1 MTALV
6 PRPTE
11 ALASAAAAEERLLRT
26 VARMRPEQVFE
37 PSALPGWTRGH
48 VLTHLARN
56 ADALINLLTSART
69 GAVVPM
75 YASPQAREQDIE
87 AGAKRPLPE
96 QLEDLRTSGQRLA
109 EAAAPMPDAAWA
121 SEVQHRLGP
130 FRADFVPAKRTSEIE
145 YHLVDLALD
154 DYTPAQWPS
163 DFVAG
168 QLRALTGR
176 LLAAAAISDEL
187 LDAIAGA
194 PEYAR
199 LAWLSG
205 RSDGSDLG
213 VPASDLP
220 TLPALG

>member
-1 MTALV
+1 MTALA

-11 ALASAAAAEERLLRT
+11 ALASTAAAEERLLRT

-69 GAVVPM
+69 GAMVPM
-75 YASPQAREQDIE
+75 YASPEARDQEIA
-87 AGAKRPLPE
+87 AGAARPLPE

-109 EAAAPMPDAAWA
+109 GAAAALPDAAWA
-121 SEVQHRLGP
+121 AEVHHRLGP
-130 FRADFVPAKRTSEIE
+130 VRADSVPPKRLAEIE

-154 DYTPAQWPS
+154 DCTPARWPS
-163 DFVAG
+163 GFVDAE
-168 QLRALTGR
+168 LTPLTGR
-176 LLAAAAISDEL
+176 LLASGVLGREL
-187 LDAIAGA
+187 LDRLAGVPRHA
-194 PEYAR
+194 L

-213 VPASDLP
+213 VPAADLP
-220 TLPALG
+220 PLPALR

>member
-1 MTALV
+1 MTALA

-26 VARMRPEQVFE
+26 VALMRPEQVFE

-69 GAVVPM
+69 GTLVLM
-75 YASPQAREQDIE
+75 YASPESREQDIE

-96 QLEDLRTSGQRLA
+96 QLEDLRASGQRLA
-109 EAAAPMPDAAWA
+109 EAAATLPDAAWTG
-121 SEVQHRLGP
+121 EVQHRLGP
-130 FRADFVPAKRTSEIE
+130 VRTDSVPAKRLSEIE
-145 YHLVDLALD
+145 YHLVDLGLGH
-154 DYTPAQWPS
+154 YTPAQWPS
-163 DFVAG
+163 GFVSA
-168 QLRALTGR
+168 QLRPLTERHLASGALDR
-176 LLAAAAISDEL
+176 EL
-187 LDAIAGA
+187 LDRIAGA
-194 PEYAR
+194 PDHAR

-205 RSDGSDLG
+205 RSDGAGLG